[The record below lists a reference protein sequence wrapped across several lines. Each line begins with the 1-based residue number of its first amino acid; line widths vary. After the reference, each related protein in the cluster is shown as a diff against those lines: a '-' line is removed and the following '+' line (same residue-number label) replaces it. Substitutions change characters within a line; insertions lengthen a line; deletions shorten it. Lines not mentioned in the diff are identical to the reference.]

1 MTAAS
6 APATPSIRPADLV
19 SLLVCSLIWSTT
31 WYAIKHQLGEVPAVI
46 SVIYRFG
53 LAAALLFGWCAIRRE
68 SVRLSWPQHLMVA
81 GQGMF
86 VFALD
91 YAFVY
96 MAEEHVVSA
105 VVAVIFA
112 SLSFV
117 NLILFR
123 IVLGTKAARMAWAGS
138 GLGLVGVA
146 VLSWG
151 EAARSNMDSET
162 LLGIGFAV
170 AGVLTAAIGNLF
182 ASKGQARGIGVAPS
196 TAWSMLYGTVGLV
209 IYALLTG
216 LPFRFEMTVEYVG
229 SLVYLSVFGSVVAF
243 LLYYALARS
252 TGYSFASY
260 ISALTPPLAIGISAL
275 FESARFGWEAAAGL
289 VLVLIGQ
296 LLLIRAPKS

>member
-1 MTAAS
+1 M
-6 APATPSIRPADLV
+6 
-19 SLLVCSLIWSTT
+19 
-31 WYAIKHQLGEVPAVI
+31 I

-53 LAAALLFGWCAIRRE
+53 LAAAVLFAWCAVRRE
-68 SVRLSWPQHLMVA
+68 PVRLTWPQHLMVM

-138 GLGLVGVA
+138 GLGLIGVG

-151 EAARSNMDSET
+151 EAARANMDGET
-162 LLGIGFAV
+162 LLGIGFAL

-182 ASKGQARGIGVAPS
+182 ASKAQARGVGVAPS
-196 TAWSMLYGTVGLV
+196 TAWSMLYGTLGLLA
-209 IYALLTG
+209 YALVTG
-216 LPFRFEMTVEYVG
+216 TPFRFEATPEYVL
-229 SLVYLSVFGSVVAF
+229 SLLYLAVFGSVIAF

-260 ISALTPPLAIGISAL
+260 ISALTPPMAIGISAVL
-275 FESARFGWEAAAGL
+275 EGARFGWEAAVGL
-289 VLVLIGQ
+289 VLVLAGQ
-296 LLLIRAPKS
+296 LLLIRSPKS